1 MVRPS
6 VAQRRCLTLL
16 LYATECQS
24 TLRAAVKSLK
34 RGSAQHPAS
43 VSVSQQP
50 ESFCSQCVCCGR
62 WAARCCAAYLAYG
75 CHAAASLRHLCT
87 ATVEVCRVPCLC
99 AGSAMQ
105 LARYQ
110 VRLVGDLLQKDASGD
125 TSKAVWDALH
135 MAVHPQSKLPM
146 PASGPFEA

>member
-16 LYATECQS
+16 LYATESQS

-50 ESFCSQCVCCGR
+50 ESFCSQCVCYGR
-62 WAARCCAAYLAYG
+62 W
-75 CHAAASLRHLCT
+75 
-87 ATVEVCRVPCLC
+87 
-99 AGSAMQ
+99 
-105 LARYQ
+105 
-110 VRLVGDLLQKDASGD
+110 
-125 TSKAVWDALH
+125 AVWDALH
-135 MAVHPQSKLPM
+135 MAVNPQSEPPM
-146 PASGPFEA
+146 FASGPFEA